1 MTVAVASSSPIMPD
15 ISIDTPTQSGFLS
28 EASRSVKEFDLDE
41 SQLDKENDQTRGN
54 FRTSEC
60 SSICD
65 TELVNF
71 EDKPRINAVSNRRQA
86 KMLKPKNGCGNN

>member
-1 MTVAVASSSPIMPD
+1 MTLAVASSSPIMPD

-71 EDKPRINAVSNRRQA
+71 EGKPRINAVSKQEASQNAEAEER
-86 KMLKPKNGCGNN
+86 